1 MGQIEIDRKAN
12 YDMYCE
18 NKTEIYGVGISDF
31 TFDDYESEPERS
43 EVVHTIKLKNQNGKT
58 FYDKLT

>member
-1 MGQIEIDRKAN
+1 
-12 YDMYCE
+12 MYCE